1 MKNNMNNEE
10 PNIIVWSLSIAPL
23 LGVAIQALVSNLTTI
38 RFNTLWVITIAI
50 NVAIAIYDA
59 ELLKKQGLYN
69 QEMGNPMSVPVYLF
83 KRSKILDQ
91 SPIYLVIWSLS
102 LALVVFIPS
111 WVFTSMAG
119 LIWAAK

>member
-10 PNIIVWSLSIAPL
+10 PNIKVRSLSKAPQL
-23 LGVAIQALVSNLTTI
+23 CVAIQALVSNLTTI

-69 QEMGNPMSVPVYLF
+69 QEMGNPMSVPVYLV